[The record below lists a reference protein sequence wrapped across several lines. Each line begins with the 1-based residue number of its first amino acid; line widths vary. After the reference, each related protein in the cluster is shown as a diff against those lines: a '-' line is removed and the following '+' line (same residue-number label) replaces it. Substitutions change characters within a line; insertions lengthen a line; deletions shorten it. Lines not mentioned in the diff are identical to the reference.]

1 MAAVDTHTHGAST
14 QGFLFERV
22 NMNASPFRFNR
33 DVNQVINPWHW
44 FTRVVGGGQFGLIN
58 IVLGKTQSPEVEEE
72 ILDDVGSYGRQLGR
86 LGDALD
92 AVLVHMKV
100 DTWDQKGQDAV
111 ADFRAQ
117 LREIRRIKAKHERL
131 SNP

>member
-1 MAAVDTHTHGAST
+1 
-14 QGFLFERV
+14 
-22 NMNASPFRFNR
+22 MNASPFRFNR
-33 DVNQVINPWHW
+33 DVNQVINPWNW

-100 DTWDQKGQDAV
+100 DTWDQKSQDAV
-111 ADFRAQ
+111 ADFRSQ